1 MFCGEPITMMR
12 EVSLARQI
20 WDTLKPLEPNP
31 DTINVERHLR
41 TQFQLVPP
49 KFDTSMAHNPS
60 FGSSHIGGDQQP
72 SEQGLYSPYPT
83 TSTILTPLPREQH
96 RSISQTLI
104 SPVSPVSPL
113 SPLFSQ
119 GTNIHQRFDAYRMD
133 AFLADNAT
141 ANSSDGTTHSHS
153 DGQKTSETQTVP
165 TSIGETPISPIVS
178 LTPTASFSPKLPR
191 ITQSPSS
198 VTFDNLSL
206 LKSRTLPSISP
217 PEKPKSGWRSK
228 LTRSRKETGVASTEP
243 HSHSPTSLEAQH
255 LEEISL
261 TSLISVPKSL
271 AKSKTARTIRDV
283 NVHLSQNSTHAL
295 FWSQTFIHILD
306 VGTSPATVIHAL
318 ATDST
323 CVLAAM
329 TKVHLAYI
337 IKSEDQ
343 RLTVSLISA
352 VAGKT
357 ITDTHIIVANR
368 QFGSRTCTSG

>member
-1 MFCGEPITMMR
+1 MMR
-12 EVSLARQI
+12 EVSLARQT

-49 KFDTSMAHNPS
+49 KFDTSIAQNHS
-60 FGSSHIGGDQQP
+60 FGSSHISGDQQP
-72 SEQGLYSPYPT
+72 CEHGLYSSHPT
-83 TSTILTPLPREQH
+83 TSTFLTPFPQEQP

-104 SPVSPVSPL
+104 SPISPL
-113 SPLFSQ
+113 SPQ

-133 AFLADNAT
+133 AFLAENST
-141 ANSSDGTTHSHS
+141 ANSSDGTTQSHS
-153 DGQKTSETQTVP
+153 DGQKTFETQTVP
-165 TSIGETPISPIVS
+165 TSIGDTPISPIVS
-178 LTPTASFSPKLPR
+178 PLTPTTSFSQKA
-191 ITQSPSS
+191 PSI

-206 LKSRTLPSISP
+206 LKSRTLPSIST

-228 LTRSRKETGVASTEP
+228 LTRSRKETGGASAES

-271 AKSKTARTIRDV
+271 ARSKTARTIRDV

-306 VGTSPATVIHAL
+306 VGTSPPTVIHAL

-323 CVLAAM
+323 CILAAV

-337 IKSEDQ
+337 IKSQDQ
-343 RLTVSLISA
+343 RLTVSQISA
-352 VAGKT
+352 FAGKN
-357 ITDTHIIVANR
+357 ITDTHIIAPNR
-368 QFGSRTCTSG
+368 QFGPRTGTSGRVSHATIPILHELKY